1 MGREAVLQGK
11 VNGSFSLYMG
21 SASLM
26 DPDGS
31 DSDGSIALEALVQR
45 EDDDDNIRDIFLDA
59 TNESDL
65 EEVKE
70 YL

>member
-1 MGREAVLQGK
+1 
-11 VNGSFSLYMG
+11 
-21 SASLM
+21 M